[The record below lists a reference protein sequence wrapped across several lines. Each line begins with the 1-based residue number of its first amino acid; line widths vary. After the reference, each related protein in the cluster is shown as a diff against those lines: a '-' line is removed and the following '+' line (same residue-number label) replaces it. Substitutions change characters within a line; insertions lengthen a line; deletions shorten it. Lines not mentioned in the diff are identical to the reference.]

1 MVLQDKYYIEIRQ
14 KFINNFLDKDSD
26 ETHKEYF
33 NNRILRSVDGLFH
46 TGYFWDLF
54 KNPKI
59 VEEKLIYDFLNYL
72 SSDIYVL
79 WDNNIY
85 IKDLKYPFFSV
96 LKIQANKVE
105 EILPTLPIDF
115 YLFDETYSRVFAFT
129 HENLGEKRY
138 CLTVN
143 R

>member
-59 VEEKLIYDFLNYL
+59 VEEKLIYDFLNY
-72 SSDIYVL
+72 
-79 WDNNIY
+79 
-85 IKDLKYPFFSV
+85 
-96 LKIQANKVE
+96 
-105 EILPTLPIDF
+105 
-115 YLFDETYSRVFAFT
+115 
-129 HENLGEKRY
+129 
-138 CLTVN
+138 
-143 R
+143 